1 MEMAYKNING
11 GIIGCPR
18 EQWSGIRMGFAFFPC
33 NWIGFESSF
42 MASPCYSLLMEMN
55 WTSMLPAGYQSWK
68 GEREMNFC
76 SFSLFRN
83 DQIDL
88 ARAALSHLN
97 EKIIHWPREHE
108 PCIILIWLGTKQLAG
123 RFSHHDS
130 VSWARNLVTQP
141 LVVVKLV
148 HNTNTNLW
156 LLTTVQKKRNEMKSL
171 VDSFVRLFSFN
182 FCVCGVKIRVRCL
195 IIYHTMF
202 YVMEFIKKLNLK
214 YSFCKLVF
222 ISFFNWVL

>member
-123 RFSHHDS
+123 RFSHMTPYLELAIWS
-130 VSWARNLVTQP
+130 LNL
-141 LVVVKLV
+141 
-148 HNTNTNLW
+148 LW
-156 LLTTVQKKRNEMKSL
+156 WSNWYITLTLTSGCW
-171 VDSFVRLFSFN
+171 RLFRRKGTKWKVWSIHL
-182 FCVCGVKIRVRCL
+182 CVC
-195 IIYHTMF
+195 
-202 YVMEFIKKLNLK
+202 
-214 YSFCKLVF
+214 LVLTF
-222 ISFFNWVL
+222 VSAV